1 MTEHQNRFS
10 RFWQELKRR
19 RVVHVV
25 TVYASA
31 AFVIIELIGN
41 LSEPLNLPTALSTI
55 VIIVLAVGFPLAIV
69 LSWLYDLT
77 AGTIVRTKP
86 AEDLPETERV
96 RVPNAWRIATYI
108 SFVVIVGLIVLNIAG
123 RSDFIKPGMIQSVAV
138 LPFSNYTGDD
148 RLDYVADGMHA
159 SLITDIMKVH
169 ALRVTGETSS
179 KAYRNTDK
187 SAPVIG
193 EELRVDL
200 LIEPTLT
207 CYGDSICVLI
217 RGVTTTK
224 EEKQIFSREYRI
236 DREEILN
243 FYPRAAKEISRELK
257 VELSP
262 EEMRLLS
269 KTRKVDQEAYDEYL
283 KARFYVNDFS
293 KESLFQA
300 INNLNRAIEKEP
312 DWAPLYAGLADFWLN
327 IQLAGYEP
335 PSVAVP
341 KILENLNK
349 ALELDPDIA
358 EAQYLKAIFAQWV
371 DWDWEKSEKAFLKAL
386 AINPSD
392 SWNRMMYAQLLLILQ
407 RNDEAEAHI
416 ELAAGLD
423 PFNDETKLLYSA
435 TLVQAGNAEA
445 ALPVAEELLAKDSA
459 NMNANQMMES
469 AAFDLGEYGKVIK
482 ALRYSLPFPI
492 EENGYEEVVRV
503 YNEAG
508 IVAAYN
514 ELLNHMEKYAKN
526 NYVSFLDMSSRY
538 ISANQP
544 DKAMDWIEKGYEQH
558 DPLLGYI
565 VASGRQFAA
574 LYENPRFIAI
584 CEKANL
590 PVPSAN

>member
-41 LSEPLNLPTALSTI
+41 LSEPLNLPAALSTI

-257 VELSP
+257 VELSLRRCVYCQKP
-262 EEMRLLS
+262 ERW
-269 KTRKVDQEAYDEYL
+269 TRK
-283 KARFYVNDFS
+283 
-293 KESLFQA
+293 
-300 INNLNRAIEKEP
+300 P
-312 DWAPLYAGLADFWLN
+312 
-327 IQLAGYEP
+327 
-335 PSVAVP
+335 
-341 KILENLNK
+341 
-349 ALELDPDIA
+349 
-358 EAQYLKAIFAQWV
+358 
-371 DWDWEKSEKAFLKAL
+371 
-386 AINPSD
+386 
-392 SWNRMMYAQLLLILQ
+392 
-407 RNDEAEAHI
+407 
-416 ELAAGLD
+416 
-423 PFNDETKLLYSA
+423 T
-435 TLVQAGNAEA
+435 
-445 ALPVAEELLAKDSA
+445 
-459 NMNANQMMES
+459 
-469 AAFDLGEYGKVIK
+469 
-482 ALRYSLPFPI
+482 
-492 EENGYEEVVRV
+492 
-503 YNEAG
+503 
-508 IVAAYN
+508 
-514 ELLNHMEKYAKN
+514 
-526 NYVSFLDMSSRY
+526 MS
-538 ISANQP
+538 I
-544 DKAMDWIEKGYEQH
+544 
-558 DPLLGYI
+558 
-565 VASGRQFAA
+565 
-574 LYENPRFIAI
+574 
-584 CEKANL
+584 
-590 PVPSAN
+590 